1 MFGTMKRG
9 ANAYAN
15 IGMETG
21 VLAANPHKLITML
34 FDGALVAIAMG
45 KKHMADGD
53 IKSKGKSITHAI
65 LIIDNGLR
73 ASLNKDVGG
82 ELALNLDSLYEYM
95 SRRLFQANAGNDPAI
110 LDEIHSLLSD
120 IRSAWEQ
127 ISPNA
132 PQAALAQAPVQAPVA
147 NEAGPSPTRL
157 AKV

>member
-53 IKSKGKSITHAI
+53 IRSKGKSITHAI

-73 ASLNKDVGG
+73 ASLNKNVGG

-95 SRRLFQANAGNDPAI
+95 SRRLFQANATNDPAI
-110 LDEIHSLLSD
+110 LDEVHGLLTD

-127 ISPNA
+127 INPNGTPGVA
-132 PQAALAQAPVQAPVA
+132 PQVPAAYEDAV
-147 NEAGPSPTRL
+147 SPTRL